1 MYDPKL
7 SNFIPTIVQIL
18 ILFHNVNINNI
29 KKHNNFLIY
38 FLFSFIFLLFI
49 FSSLFSFSYI
59 YYPNSHP
66 IQII

>member
-59 YYPNSHP
+59 YYPNSHH